1 MKYIS
6 IDYLLK
12 HQQRYERNDYGD
24 TYSVACVPIEVI
36 MNSDDKNIIDIKE
49 NKTTIVS
56 KYKYLEIAKE
66 KILKSNT
73 P

>member
-24 TYSVACVPIEVI
+24 NYLVACVPIEVI
-36 MNSDDKNIIDIKE
+36 TNASEENII
-49 NKTTIVS
+49 
-56 KYKYLEIAKE
+56 EIQEVDKE
-66 KILKSNT
+66 KNG
-73 P
+73 